1 MAPLYWTFAMPSYRP
16 KPSSGRDI
24 ATSGR
29 NSLGA
34 SSRLGCSSNAW
45 TTRCRWG
52 PLSSS
57 IPQPNGTADSAS
69 PKQTVEVER
78 KFNCASKHAIQACC
92 GTSQATAAVEPS
104 GLHCPSLRNN
114 ADPFGKNIL
123 GPRAGFVPQLVG
135 FWGLSAGVASG
146 RCVLYGRTR
155 KLRFGSGWAPQR
167 LDGFSMEGGG
177 WALSVNGQ
185 APSRT

>member
-52 PLSSS
+52 PLSSA

-78 KFNCASKHAIQACC
+78 KFNCASKHAIQACS
-92 GTSQATAAVEPS
+92 GASQATAAVEPS

-135 FWGLSAGVASG
+135 FWGLSAGRRFRPLRAPWSNEEVALWQRVGASAPWWL
-146 RCVLYGRTR
+146 RYG
-155 KLRFGSGWAPQR
+155 LRR
-167 LDGFSMEGGG
+167 LSFVSEWPG
-177 WALSVNGQ
+177 
-185 APSRT
+185 TK